1 MLFRKLIG
9 IPKSFFSKDFYREVG
24 QVWKGT
30 GMSYL
35 LLVTLIFSLP
45 LIHASYSMALKLT
58 NNLKNIAVQFPVITI
73 HDGQASIDHSSP
85 FSIIDPVTQ
94 KQVAIFD
101 THTTEDLNDTKDIL
115 FFINKEKVV
124 INLPNMTTPKI
135 YDLSKVKNF
144 VYDQTAIT
152 LIVNKIKGLLITLFC
167 LIAFLFYFI
176 PGTFITF
183 FYAALMKIIA
193 RTHLPYTVLCR
204 LAAVALTPTLFL
216 AAVLRLLNQSL
227 PYQSIVYVFLSLGYL
242 FFAIEVNK
250 NIGNKKNN

>member
-9 IPKSFFSKDFYREVG
+9 IPKSFFSKNFYREVG
-24 QVWKGT
+24 QRWKGT

-45 LIHASYSMALKLT
+45 LINVSYFMAIKLT
-58 NNLKNIAVQFPVITI
+58 HNLKNIAAQFPVITI
-73 HDGQASIDHSSP
+73 YDGQASIDQSSP
-85 FSIIDPVTQ
+85 FSVIDPITQ
-94 KQVAIFD
+94 KQIAIFD
-101 THTTEDLNDTKDIL
+101 TNTTEEMSDTKDIL
-115 FFINKEKVV
+115 FLLNKDKVV

-135 YDLSKVKNF
+135 YDLSRAKDF

-152 LIVNKIKGLLITLFC
+152 NIVNKIKRLLIALFC
-167 LIAFLFYFI
+167 LMAFLFYFV
-176 PGTFITF
+176 PSAVITF

-193 RTHLPYTVLCR
+193 KTHLSYKVLCR

-227 PYQSIVYVFLSLGYL
+227 PYQSIIYVLLSLGYL
-242 FFAIEVNK
+242 FFAIEINK
-250 NIGNKKNN
+250 HAGKQVES